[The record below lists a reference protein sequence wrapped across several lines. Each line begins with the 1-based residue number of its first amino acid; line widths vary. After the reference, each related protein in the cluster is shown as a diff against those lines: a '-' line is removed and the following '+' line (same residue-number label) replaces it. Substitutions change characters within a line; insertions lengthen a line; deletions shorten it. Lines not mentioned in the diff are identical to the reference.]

1 MGGLPGSGKAARA
14 EAVQKQRHSYQLFL
28 VHEERGG
35 IRKLRVPPYL
45 IYAVLLAAV
54 VGAGTLLAGV
64 ASYTHLLFKVTRY
77 DQVAAERR
85 QLLEQNRVL
94 QSSFAQSQTRL
105 TTLESLANEV
115 AATYGLLR
123 LRQTP
128 FGTVEAAGARL
139 GPEDEF
145 RDTLARYRY
154 LRRHASAVTLYAG
167 GARPLPGQDLTQL
180 TYTPSLWPVRGHI
193 TAGFGDRLDPF
204 NGEGTFHAGVDI
216 STEFGNPVLAAADG
230 FVVAVGQQ
238 SGYGR
243 VVVVDHGAGIT
254 TWYAH
259 LSRFRA
265 YLGQSVQR
273 GEVVGY
279 VGSSGRATG
288 PHLHYEVR
296 LQDTPVNP
304 WRFLRTGPLYASNFP
319 ARGGD

>member
-1 MGGLPGSGKAARA
+1 M
-14 EAVQKQRHSYQLFL
+14 QKQKQSYQLFL
-28 VHEERGG
+28 LQEGRGG
-35 IRKLRVPPYL
+35 IRKLKIPPSL
-45 IYAVLLAAV
+45 VYAVLLAAL

-64 ASYTHLLFKVTRY
+64 ASYAHLLFKMNRY

-94 QSSFAQSQTRL
+94 QSNVAQTQTRL

-115 AATYGLLR
+115 AATYGLMR

-128 FGTVEAAGARL
+128 FGTIEEASAAL
-139 GPEDEF
+139 GPDDEF

-154 LRRHASAVTLYAG
+154 LHSHASAVTLYAG
-167 GARPLPGQDLTQL
+167 GARPLPGQDLAQL

-230 FVVAVGQQ
+230 FVVAVTQT

-273 GEVVGY
+273 GEVIGY

-296 LQDTPVNP
+296 LHDTPVNP
-304 WRFLRTGPLYASNFP
+304 WRFLRSGPLYAANFP